1 MNHILLRSVLLLAAL
16 LLLSTCPATAQDFV
30 YEPKNP
36 SFGGGNTFNYAWML
50 SSAQAQNTIA
60 DPATANASNP
70 FQQDPLKQFEQNLN
84 QQILGQLA
92 QRLIGNQLG
101 SQSQGLQE
109 GSYSVGAYNI
119 NVVPTSDGF
128 SVQITDSNTGNQ
140 TTVKIPY
147 F

>member
-1 MNHILLRSVLLLAAL
+1 MKQALLYGAL
-16 LLLSTCPATAQDFV
+16 LLLLLTGAGRAKAQDLV

-36 SFGGGNTFNYAWML
+36 AFGGGNTFNYSWLL

-60 DPATANASNP
+60 DPASSISNNP
-70 FQQDPLKQFEQNLN
+70 FQQDPLKQFEQSLN

-92 QRLIGNQLG
+92 QRLVGNQLG
-101 SQSQGLQE
+101 SQGQGLKE
-109 GSYSVGAYNI
+109 GSYSVGSYQI

-140 TTVKIPY
+140 TTVTIPY

>member
-1 MNHILLRSVLLLAAL
+1 MKHALRSGLFLVVLLLAGAGRV
-16 LLLSTCPATAQDFV
+16 AAQDFV

-36 SFGGGNTFNYAWML
+36 SFGGGNTFNYSWLL

-60 DPATANASNP
+60 DPAASSLSNP

-101 SQSQGLQE
+101 SQTKGLQE

-119 NVVPTSDGF
+119 N
-128 SVQITDSNTGNQ
+128 
-140 TTVKIPY
+140 
-147 F
+147 